1 MRRRRKIL
9 KGAGF
14 QDVSAEGA
22 LQPGLALDLWRM
34 SLEDDRH
41 RVRPVAGISARFG
54 EPTNS
59 QIMFSGRF
67 VICHGRPAAG
77 PPEGRAPVADGGP
90 PPSNYGLTRLT
101 DVELDDLGRL
111 VLKVVQAGRL
121 PFAEF
126 LRAPAG
132 RASGIAEVIESEI
145 FAPAQRTT
153 E

>member
-34 SLEDDRH
+34 SQETTAIVSDRW
-41 RVRPVAGISARFG
+41 
-54 EPTNS
+54 
-59 QIMFSGRF
+59 
-67 VICHGRPAAG
+67 PAALVLANRPTPKSQVQRALRNLSWAPSDWTAG
-77 PPEGRAPVADGGP
+77 SSPPFANGGP

-101 DVELDDLGRL
+101 DEELNDLGRL
-111 VLKVVQAGRL
+111 VLKPSSGSPQSDGGQSSSGFICGI
-121 PFAEF
+121 P
-126 LRAPAG
+126 RAPAF
-132 RASGIAEVIESEI
+132 V
-145 FAPAQRTT
+145 PAQRTT